1 MIQVVE
7 DTIAVEQ
14 IHPLRES
21 MIHPLAG
28 DRHRLAV
35 ADHVGYR
42 DPGQHIGGT
51 NAEIVD
57 VPAPATFGRGG
68 VQAGRDP
75 ARQDVLIAVTDAAP
89 DLGTPDTA
97 HHRLRVEDC
106 SHRRRPRNEPGESG
120 SWPGHPHLLEE
131 VGPPAVPLPGSKPGA
146 EPRRKIRRNSK
157 RGRSSFRLLRAG
169 ERFPT
174 PTAKRAA
181 SLRPLFEYALAAETL
196 ASIPFRDLNEP
207 VLHE

>member
-51 NAEIVD
+51 NAEKVD
-57 VPAPATFGRGG
+57 VPAPATVGRGG

-97 HHRLRVEDC
+97 HHRLRVENAHPGRGLSPSRHNSAAGGAEETVYYLWLRAIRIKDRLAAAAPAF
-106 SHRRRPRNEPGESG
+106 RR
-120 SWPGHPHLLEE
+120 SWLDLTPHLSR
-131 VGPPAVPLPGSKPGA
+131 A
-146 EPRRKIRRNSK
+146 RN
-157 RGRSSFRLLRAG
+157 RGC
-169 ERFPT
+169 
-174 PTAKRAA
+174 
-181 SLRPLFEYALAAETL
+181 
-196 ASIPFRDLNEP
+196 I
-207 VLHE
+207 